1 MTTQNMSDQDGLEDI
16 PVLTTIAP
24 SIFVPTDRDFTK
36 TPPPLSDEPIAR
48 LETTIEA
55 LDWHAARVDENIISM
70 LAREAE
76 RVRRAGY
83 IERMQYDV
91 NRRPIKVQQ
100 TRTEHELILEE
111 ILLREDEDAVL
122 KILRDAKYRDN
133 EDVGGS
139 REGPRERRPHNRSR
153 SPPLPVPRP
162 RGPRAPENADLHTL
176 RHDRMFRLD
185 VDELRQTPRSVA
197 LTHILNLI
205 KWGWDDQLEGHRAAV
220 KKEKDDRRANLDR
233 QMKGNPFPLSTTGPT
248 APVPTA
254 SAPVAPGRPRKNSID
269 IDAMDIDI

>member
-1 MTTQNMSDQDGLEDI
+1 MTTQSMSDQDGLDDI
-16 PVLTTIAP
+16 PALTSIAP

-36 TPPPLSDEPIAR
+36 TPPPLSDDPIAR

-70 LAREAE
+70 CEREAE
-76 RVRRAGY
+76 RVRRAGCV
-83 IERMQYDV
+83 ERIQYDE
-91 NRRPIKVQQ
+91 NRCPIKVQQ
-100 TRTEHELILEE
+100 RRTEHELFLEE
-111 ILLREDEDAVL
+111 ILLCEDEEAVL
-122 KILRDAKYRDN
+122 KILRDAKYHDN
-133 EDVGGS
+133 EDVGSS

-153 SPPLPVPRP
+153 SPPLPPPRP
-162 RGPRAPENADLHTL
+162 RGPRAPENVDLHTL
-176 RHDRMFRLD
+176 RDKMFRLN

-205 KWGWDDQLEGHRAAV
+205 KWGWDEQLEGHRAAV

-233 QMKGNPFPLSTTGPT
+233 QMKETPFPLSTTGST

-254 SAPVAPGRPRKNSID
+254 SAPMAPGRLRENSID